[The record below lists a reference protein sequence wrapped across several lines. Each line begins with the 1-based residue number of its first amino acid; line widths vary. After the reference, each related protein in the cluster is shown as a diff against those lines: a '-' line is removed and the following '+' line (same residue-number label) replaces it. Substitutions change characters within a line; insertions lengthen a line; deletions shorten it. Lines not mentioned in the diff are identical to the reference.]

1 MSSHRFFCALP
12 LSPGLSLDLPD
23 NAARHACRVLR
34 LRVGDELVL
43 FDGVGGEYG
52 CCISEV
58 GRDRVTVDV
67 QNWRDIERES
77 PLEITLVQALQSGEK
92 MDMTVQKA
100 VELGVTR
107 IVPVASRRSVV
118 RLEGERAER
127 RVGHWRN
134 IVVAA
139 CEQCGRNRLPEVSA
153 LENLG
158 HWLGKPVPGGVL
170 RLMLDPGSEQTLNDI
185 TPPLSGGG
193 VEVLIGAEGGLAP
206 DEIQLAELAGFVSVR
221 LGPRILRTETA
232 GLATLSAIQCVWGD
246 FRGRVD
252 HV

>member
-1 MSSHRFFCALP
+1 MSSHRFFCTLP
-12 LSPGLSLDLPD
+12 LSSGLRLDLPD

-34 LRVGDELVL
+34 LREGDKLVL
-43 FDGVGGEYG
+43 FDGAGGEYV
-52 CCISEV
+52 CCISGV

-67 QNWRDIERES
+67 LDWREIERES

-134 IVVAA
+134 IVIAA

-158 HWLGKPVPGGVL
+158 HWLGKPVPEGVL
-170 RLMLDPGSEQTLNDI
+170 RLMLDPGSERTLNDI
-185 TPPLSGGG
+185 PPPLAGGG

-206 DEIQLAELAGFVSVR
+206 DEMKLAELAGFVPVR

-232 GLATLSAIQCVWGD
+232 GLATLAAIQCVWGD
-246 FRGRVD
+246 FRGRAG